1 MESQQFEVDTA
12 PVEVINPV
20 DADPLNQSSTSYS
33 PSSGQQ
39 TVSQISTLSKQY
51 LNRVVSFIR
60 DNGQLFTTVGLVLLA
75 LILFRVLLTLLDTI
89 DDIPLL
95 TPLLKLIGL
104 SYLIWFTNRY
114 FLRTSTRQELAQTV
128 RDYKEQFFGSQP
140 LLPSVTFSQ
149 PAPGQSA
156 SGQSSSGQSAF
167 GQSAFGQSSPAQAT
181 PKPQNPSS
189 LSVKKAVT
197 IQQSPETLY
206 QFWRNFE
213 NLPQFMSHV
222 ESVRNM
228 TDTRSHWVAKAP
240 LDTRVEWD
248 AEVINEEAP
257 KTIVWRSLPGADV
270 ASVGSVAF
278 TDANGSGTEVKV
290 TMEYTPPAGAVG
302 AAVAKLFGENPEQ
315 QLEDDLGR
323 FKRLMETGTL
333 PAN

>member
-1 MESQQFEVDTA
+1 MESQQFEADST
-12 PVEVINPV
+12 PVEILNPS
-20 DADPLNQSSTSYS
+20 DPDVLGQPPSTYS
-33 PSSGQQ
+33 TSSGQR
-39 TVSQISTLSKQY
+39 TVSQISTSLKQSLSGAIAFVK
-51 LNRVVSFIR
+51 
-60 DNGQLFTTVGLVLLA
+60 DNGQLFTTIGLGLLA
-75 LILFRVLLTLLDTI
+75 LIVFRVLLTLLDTI

-114 FLRTSTRQELAQTV
+114 FLRTSTRQELVDTV
-128 RDYKEQFFGSQP
+128 RGYKEQFFGSQP
-140 LLPSVTFSQ
+140 LLPSVTFAQTSSQ
-149 PAPGQSA
+149 ASSQASSQTPSQIPTAQTIPTQTPAH
-156 SGQSSSGQSAF
+156 
-167 GQSAFGQSSPAQAT
+167 
-181 PKPQNPSS
+181 PQKVES

-206 QFWRNFE
+206 RFWRNFE
-213 NLPQFMSHV
+213 NLPRFMTQI
-222 ESVRNM
+222 ESVRNL
-228 TDTRSHWVAKAP
+228 TETRSHWVAKAP
-240 LDTRVEWD
+240 LNTQVEWD

-278 TDANGSGTEVKV
+278 TEANGSGTEVKV

-302 AAVAKLFGENPEQ
+302 AAVAGLLGENPEQ
-315 QLEDDLGR
+315 QLEADLSR